1 MKTENYIPDFDNFNS
16 MFELISFFNDEKKC
30 EQFITANRWGNNVI
44 CPYCGHEHCYTRTD
58 GRFKCRECNSNF
70 SCKVGTIFDNTKI
83 PLLKWFMAMYL
94 ISCHKK
100 GVSSVQLSVDIKV
113 SQKSAWHILQKIR
126 TLFTQDDSI
135 ALKGDVECD
144 EMYLGGRETNKHQS
158 KRTEGTQGRST
169 KTKTPIFGMV
179 ERFGNAVV
187 MQVPDTKASTLK
199 AIIEQFIA
207 GGSHIFTDEYQA
219 YRGLGEKYTHS
230 VIQHGARE
238 FSKENVSTNSIEGF
252 WGHFKRMVFG
262 TYHFVSKRYLQRYI
276 DEAVYRW
283 NTQVYNEGE
292 RFSVML
298 SKAIGICRYDD
309 VKMVA

>member
-1 MKTENYIPDFDNFNS
+1 MNTQNYIPDFNNFNS

-44 CPYCGHEHCYTRTD
+44 CPYCGHEYCYTRTD

-83 PLLKWFMAMYL
+83 SLLKWFMAMYL

-113 SQKSAWHILQKIR
+113 SQKSAWHILQRIR

-158 KRTEGTQGRST
+158 KRTEGTHGRST

-187 MQVPDTKASTLK
+187 MQVPDTKAPTLK
-199 AIIEQFIA
+199 VIIEQFIA
-207 GGSHIFTDEYQA
+207 EGSHIFSDEYQA

-230 VIQHGARE
+230 VIQHGVKE
-238 FSKENVSTNSIEGF
+238 FSKENISTNTIEGF
-252 WGHFKRMVFG
+252 WAHFKRMVFG
-262 TYHFVSKRYLQRYI
+262 TYHFVSKRYL
-276 DEAVYRW
+276 
-283 NTQVYNEGE
+283 
-292 RFSVML
+292 
-298 SKAIGICRYDD
+298 
-309 VKMVA
+309 

>member
-1 MKTENYIPDFDNFNS
+1 MRYTPNFNR
-16 MFELISFFNDEKKC
+16 FNSLFDLVSYFCTEEKC
-30 EQFITANRWGNNVI
+30 EKFITANRWGDDVV
-44 CPYCGHEHCYTRTD
+44 CPYCGHHHCYTRTD
-58 GRFKCRECNSNF
+58 GRFKCRGCNSNF

-126 TLFTQDDSI
+126 TLFAQDDSI

-169 KTKTPIFGMV
+169 KTSIFGMV

-230 VIQHGARE
+230 VIQHGA
-238 FSKENVSTNSIEGF
+238 KEWVKGSSSTNTIEGF
-252 WGHFKRMVFG
+252 WAHFKRMVFG
-262 TYHFVSKRYLQRYI
+262 TYHFVSVKYLQRYI

-283 NTQVYNEGE
+283 NTQVYDEGE

-298 SKAIGICRYDD
+298 SKAIGICRYND